1 MFCHTKGTGMVRKFL
16 IALVRANF
24 SYICGDLLGAMLLKI
39 LLKMFAN
46 KKEFSPQTRVMIS
59 A

>member
-16 IALVRANF
+16 IALVRVNF
-24 SYICGDLLGAMLLKI
+24 SYICADLLCAMLLKI

-46 KKEFSPQTRVMIS
+46 KKEFSPQARVMIS